1 MDLGSTAEA
10 PGQVRWQGLGDVA
23 VGLEAEPAFVF
34 MGSVFMSGPHAG
46 EARSGGIFG
55 EGREVSWD
63 VLCRGLV

>member
-1 MDLGSTAEA
+1 M
-10 PGQVRWQGLGDVA
+10 
-23 VGLEAEPAFVF
+23 GLEAEPAFVF